1 MRIKKVRISGFQ
13 RLHEGYA
20 SSRKENRASYGN
32 NLFDYLNHCMIAIEL
47 DNLTAIE
54 TLYLK
59 KITSSLNIL
68 DEEYGNFISEKE
80 VDIHQ
85 KVNGLLEIHDEL
97 VNDTDIDE
105 KDTYIDNILPIG
117 CKMFHVI
124 AVFKGAKITTITGAL
139 IEDLFKDGKDFLD
152 IYPGN
157 MIIENKVA
165 EKFYNSF
172 YTFMSEQVTSLDI
185 VTEFMTTK
193 KFYNYADNICS
204 LSYVN
209 TPFGELTFFGNTQDR
224 MNSEIMNIRGSM
236 KTSPYV
242 LGDSILFNF
251 TMKTSFSTFMMFY
264 LSTNYVADHENFKL
278 VFLKEN
284 IVLGKPILDKY
295 NARISN
301 CIDYLASFKKG
312 LNDDPS
318 INLNKFNFIFNG
330 TEIIY
335 NLQIPY
341 SRITNFIDLLDTSF
355 DEEKALSKSI
365 MNVVNTVCNILDI

>member
-68 DEEYGNFISEKE
+68 DEEYGNFINEKE

-97 VNDTDIDE
+97 VNDTDIDK

-193 KFYNYADNICS
+193 KFYNYADSICS

-224 MNSEIMNIRGSM
+224 MNSEIINIRGSM
-236 KTSPYV
+236 ETSPYV
-242 LGDSILFNF
+242 LGDNILFNF

-264 LSTNYVADHENFKL
+264 LSTNYVVDHENFKL

-295 NARISN
+295 NARVSN
-301 CIDYLASFKKG
+301 CIDYLTSFKKG

-365 MNVVNTVCNILDI
+365 MNVVETVCNILDI